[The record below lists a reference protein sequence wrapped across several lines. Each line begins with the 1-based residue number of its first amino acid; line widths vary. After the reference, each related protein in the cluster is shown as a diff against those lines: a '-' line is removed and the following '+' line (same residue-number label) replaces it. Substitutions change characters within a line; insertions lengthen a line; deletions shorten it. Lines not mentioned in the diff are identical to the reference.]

1 MFVSYCFLTEIHNRL
16 WRAPWAFYIVCEI
29 KYFEDIFL
37 KRRSIL
43 VKRFSE
49 GVWIHPNLSTS
60 TRKLFSETWISV
72 QSFDFT
78 LGMRWLVQLLT
89 SLRSGVRRELELG
102 VCRKSVSPSQ
112 TRTCRKLT
120 SQGTVLSSLMFLSTH
135 TRMNANSKFK
145 CECIAHTHKH
155 ATRHTQT
162 HSSARTQIHTVA
174 QIGRLQMWG
183 LSGSQPGPPLLHM

>member
-16 WRAPWAFYIVCEI
+16 WRPPWAFCIVWEI

-60 TRKLFSETWISV
+60 TRKLFSQTWSSV
-72 QSFDFT
+72 QSFNFT
-78 LGMRWLVQLLT
+78 LGMRWLLQPLT
-89 SLRSGVRRELELG
+89 SLSSGMRRELELG
-102 VCRKSVSPSQ
+102 VCSKSESPSQ

-120 SQGTVLSSLMFLSTH
+120 SQGTEPSSLMFLSTH

-145 CECIAHTHKH
+145 CGCITHIHKH
-155 ATRHTQT
+155 AARHTQT
-162 HSSARTQIHTVA
+162 HSSAVLA
-174 QIGRLQMWG
+174 
-183 LSGSQPGPPLLHM
+183 